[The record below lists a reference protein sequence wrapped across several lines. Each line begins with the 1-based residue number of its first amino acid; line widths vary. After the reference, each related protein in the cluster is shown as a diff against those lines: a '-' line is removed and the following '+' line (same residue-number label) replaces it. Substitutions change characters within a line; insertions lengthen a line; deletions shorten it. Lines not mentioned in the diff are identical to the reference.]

1 MHGSQMASA
10 FALIAAA
17 AAAPLGNHK
26 ADVNPENAPAD
37 ALFKAGKFAEA
48 EPLYAAITSKNV
60 KDYHSTVRL
69 GYLALLS
76 NRLDDAQKWLERAL
90 ELSPDAMPA
99 KHLLAE
105 VFYRRDDFQRATPL
119 LRDVGREAMAK
130 KLASFQGSTPY
141 VIQATSP
148 ETSVKFILTDP
159 LPLLRVKV
167 NGSEEVN
174 FFIDTG
180 AAEVVLDTQFA
191 KQVGAKLYG
200 DETGRFAGGRRAAY
214 QHGRVDSLKLGDVTV
229 SNLPVQIMDTR
240 RFAGVFRGKRV
251 DGIIGTILLRHF
263 ISTIDYPR
271 SRLILRRK
279 TKENQ
284 AELDRETRADGTIA
298 VPFWMAGDHFMV
310 AWGTVD
316 QSQPVLLFVDTG
328 LAGGGVTCA
337 ESLLKEAAID
347 LAEDQAG
354 EGLGGGG
361 KVKVVP
367 FLVKELSLGAAKEH
381 DVRGLFTGPFP
392 LEYSHGFRIG
402 GIISHGFF
410 RPYALTFDFA
420 GMRLILKREN
430 QP

>member
-1 MHGSQMASA
+1 
-10 FALIAAA
+10 
-17 AAAPLGNHK
+17 
-26 ADVNPENAPAD
+26 
-37 ALFKAGKFAEA
+37 
-48 EPLYAAITSKNV
+48 
-60 KDYHSTVRL
+60 
-69 GYLALLS
+69 
-76 NRLDDAQKWLERAL
+76 
-90 ELSPDAMPA
+90 
-99 KHLLAE
+99 
-105 VFYRRDDFQRATPL
+105 VF
-119 LRDVGREAMAK
+119 G
-130 KLASFQGSTPY
+130 
-141 VIQATSP
+141 
-148 ETSVKFILTDP
+148 
-159 LPLLRVKV
+159 
-167 NGSEEVN
+167 
-174 FFIDTG
+174 
-180 AAEVVLDTQFA
+180 
-191 KQVGAKLYG
+191 
-200 DETGRFAGGRRAAY
+200 
-214 QHGRVDSLKLGDVTV
+214 
-229 SNLPVQIMDTR
+229 
-240 RFAGVFRGKRV
+240 GKRV

-420 GMRLILKREN
+420 GMRLILKRET

>member
-1 MHGSQMASA
+1 MTRLLLLPLC
-10 FALIAAA
+10 ALISAVVAE
-17 AAAPLGNHK
+17 PLGGHE
-26 ADVNPENAPAD
+26 ADVKPENAPVE

-48 EPLYAAITSKNV
+48 EPLYAAITNKDG

-69 GYLALLS
+69 GYLALLC
-76 NRLDDAQKWLERAL
+76 NRLDDAQKWLEKAL
-90 ELSPDAMPA
+90 ELSPATMPA

-105 VFYRRDDFQRATPL
+105 VFYRRDNFQRAAPL
-119 LRDVGREAMAK
+119 LREVGREAMAK
-130 KLASFQGSTPY
+130 KLESFQGSKPY
-141 VIQATSP
+141 DVQAASP
-148 ETSVKFILTDP
+148 ETLLKFVATDP
-159 LPLLRVKV
+159 LPLLRVRV
-167 NGSEEVN
+167 NGSKEVN

-191 KQVGAKLYG
+191 KQVGAKIYG

-214 QHGRVDSLKLGDVTV
+214 QHGRVDSLKLADVTL
-229 SNLPVQIMDTR
+229 SNLPVHIMDTR
-240 RFAGVFRGKRV
+240 RFAGVFGGKRV

-263 ISTIDYPR
+263 ISTIDYPGG
-271 SRLILRRK
+271 RLLLQQK

-284 AELDRETRADGTIA
+284 ARLDREALQSGTIV

-310 AWGTVD
+310 AWGTLD
-316 QSQPVLLFVDTG
+316 QSNPVLLFVDTG

-392 LEYSHGFRIG
+392 LEYAHGFRIG

>member
-1 MHGSQMASA
+1 MSGLLVMSLH
-10 FALIAAA
+10 ALIAAVV
-17 AAAPLGNHK
+17 AAPLGSGET
-26 ADVNPENAPAD
+26 DVNPENAPAD
-37 ALFKAGKFAEA
+37 ALFKAGKFAQA
-48 EPLYAAITSKNV
+48 EPLYAAVASNNA
-60 KDYHSTVRL
+60 KDYHSTVRM

-76 NRLDDAQKWLERAL
+76 NRLDDAQKWLQKAI
-90 ELSPDAMPA
+90 ELSPEAAPG

-105 VFYRRDDFQRATPL
+105 VFYRRDDFHQAAPL
-119 LRDVGREAMAK
+119 LRAVGRGAMAK
-130 KLASFQGSTPY
+130 KLGSFQDAKPY
-141 VIQATSP
+141 VIQAASP
-148 ETSVKFILTDP
+148 ETTVRFAATDP
-159 LPLLRVKV
+159 LPLLRVRV

-191 KQVGAKLYG
+191 KQVGASLYG

-214 QHGRVDSLKLGDVTV
+214 QHGRVDSLNLADLTI

-240 RFAGVFRGKRV
+240 RFAGVFGGKRI

-263 ISTIDYPR
+263 ISTIDYPGG
-271 SRLILRRK
+271 RLVLRQK
-279 TKENQ
+279 TKENE
-284 AELDRETRADGTIA
+284 ARLDRDAHASGTIM

-316 QSQPVLLFVDTG
+316 QSKPVLLFVDTG

-337 ESLLKEAAID
+337 ESLLKEASIE
-347 LAEDQAG
+347 LAEDRAG

-367 FLVKELSLGAAKEH
+367 FLVNELSLGTAKEH
-381 DVRGLFTGPFP
+381 NVRGLFTGPFP

-420 GMRLILKREN
+420 GMKLILKREN

>member
-1 MHGSQMASA
+1 MSGLPLGYLL
-10 FALIAAA
+10 ALIAAV
-17 AAAPLGNHK
+17 AAAPLGSREV
-26 ADVNPENAPAD
+26 DVNPENAPAD

-48 EPLYAAITSKNV
+48 EPLYAAITSKNE

-76 NRLDDAQKWLERAL
+76 NRLDDAQKWLERAI
-90 ELSPDAMPA
+90 ELSPGAMPA

-105 VFYRRDDFQRATPL
+105 VFYRRDDFRQAAPL
-119 LRDVGREAMAK
+119 LREVGREAMAK
-130 KLASFQGSTPY
+130 KLESFQGSAPY
-141 VIQATSP
+141 MIQAASP
-148 ETSVKFILTDP
+148 DTSVTFILTDP

-214 QHGRVDSLKLGDVTV
+214 QHARVNSLKLGDVTV

-240 RFAGVFRGKRV
+240 RFAGVFGGKRV

-271 SRLILRRK
+271 GRLVLQPK

-284 AELDRETRADGTIA
+284 ARLARADGTIV

-310 AWGTVD
+310 AWGTLD
-316 QSQPVLLFVDTG
+316 QSKPVLLFVDTG
-328 LAGGGVTCA
+328 LAGGGITCA

-402 GIISHGFF
+402 GLISHGFF